1 MVSAYNFP
9 LQRQEG
15 HSDLKAD
22 LGYIKKKI
30 YLRKHLALIVTAK
43 SNNKAHQY

>member
-1 MVSAYNFP
+1 MVPACNSP
-9 LQRQEG
+9 LERQEG

-22 LGYIKKKI
+22 LGYIKRI

-43 SNNKAHQY
+43 SYSKAHQY

>member
-1 MVSAYNFP
+1 MVPAYNSP
-9 LQRQEG
+9 LQRQED

-22 LGYIKKKI
+22 LGYIKRI